1 MSLFLAQ
8 LVRTARDRDSND
20 WMNILFL
27 VVVAFLYA
35 VGGLIKKV
43 KDQKIT
49 FGEKQQPSPRQP
61 SQKPPARPKPQQIQP
76 KPAPQRSTAR
86 RYQGPAARPV
96 PAQSVSSF
104 RPAIPM
110 QPQPLDVE
118 PQITSNFTK
127 SIEKVQDD
135 VKVEALSE
143 PNTFDTEDTGFV
155 FEGAVQFASSDDLR
169 RAVIYYEVFGSPI
182 AFRKSQGPPACNL

>member
-1 MSLFLAQ
+1 
-8 LVRTARDRDSND
+8 
-20 WMNILFL
+20 
-27 VVVAFLYA
+27 
-35 VGGLIKKV
+35 
-43 KDQKIT
+43 
-49 FGEKQQPSPRQP
+49 
-61 SQKPPARPKPQQIQP
+61 
-76 KPAPQRSTAR
+76 
-86 RYQGPAARPV
+86 
-96 PAQSVSSF
+96 
-104 RPAIPM
+104 M